1 MRFYKVLN
9 LKRVLPNI
17 ICLGSFILLVNRPSK
32 SLNERR
38 RARRSMNGVR
48 KIHILYLSP
57 ELRFKEMAEFPL
69 SLKFDARCP

>member
-1 MRFYKVLN
+1 MRFYEVLN

-32 SLNERR
+32 SLNEGR

-48 KIHILYLSP
+48 KIRILYLLP

>member
-1 MRFYKVLN
+1 
-9 LKRVLPNI
+9 
-17 ICLGSFILLVNRPSK
+17 
-32 SLNERR
+32 
-38 RARRSMNGVR
+38 MNGVR